1 MYTNEPSSN
10 IHMKNMI
17 RSILVALA
25 GSVSV
30 AGAQQLPAIRPLG
43 PVLSTSVEPMS
54 SVSQV
59 RALPGGR
66 VLVHDNTGRRVLLYD
81 STFKKFTV
89 IADTTSATGNA
100 YGSRLGGLISAR
112 GDTSLFVDPQ
122 SISMLVIDGNGKIV
136 RTMAAPQPNQVNAL
150 IGGPNGTPG
159 VDPMGRLVF
168 RAQIQP
174 IFAGG
179 RGAPG
184 AGPAGFVMPT
194 LPESSLVMR
203 VDLKSRKVDT
213 VASFRIP
220 KIMMNVTRDENTGSI
235 RMTST
240 VNPMPWTDD
249 WALLADGSIAIIRGQ
264 DYRVDMISPD
274 GKMTTGSKMAFEWQ
288 RLSDEDKVKVID
300 STRTVMEKQR
310 AAQIAAMTA
319 GSGGDGKAGP
329 AAAPGAGGMEAKAAG
344 IAAEAGVRQRPQADG
359 GGNMVISMGG
369 PGGPGGPGGRGASF
383 TMPPLEF
390 VSIDQMPDYRPA
402 FRQGA
407 ARGDADGNLWIRTS
421 QSVNGGVVYNVV
433 SNKGEL
439 KDRILIP
446 PGRVVAGFGP
456 GGVVYMGVVDGDITH
471 LERARVP
478 VAAAGAGNNK

>member
-1 MYTNEPSSN
+1 
-10 IHMKNMI
+10 MKNMI
-17 RSILVALA
+17 RSSIFALTVL
-25 GSVSV
+25 VSV

-43 PVLSTSVEPMS
+43 PVLSTSVEPMA

-66 VLVHDNTGRRVLLYD
+66 VLVHDNAGRRVLLYD

-112 GDTSLFVDPQ
+112 GDTTLFVDPQ
-122 SISMLVIDGNGKIV
+122 SISMLVIDGSGKIV

-159 VDPMGRLVF
+159 VDPLGRLVF

-174 IFAGG
+174 VFAQG

-220 KIMMNVTRDENTGSI
+220 KIMMNVTRDDNTGSI

-240 VNPMPWTDD
+240 VNPIPWTDD
-249 WALLADGSIAIIRGQ
+249 WALLADGSVAIIRGQ
-264 DYRVDMISPD
+264 DYRVDLIGPD
-274 GKMTTGSKMAFEWQ
+274 GKMTTGSKLAFEWQ
-288 RLSDEDKVKVID
+288 RLSDEDKMKIID
-300 STRTVMEKQR
+300 STRTALEKQR
-310 AAQIAAMTA
+310 AAQMAAMTA
-319 GSGGDGKAGP
+319 GTGGDAKAGGT
-329 AAAPGAGGMEAKAAG
+329 AGAAGGGAEAKAAG
-344 IAAEAGVRQRPQADG
+344 AAAEAGARQRPQADG
-359 GGNMVISMGG
+359 GGGMTIMMA
-369 PGGPGGPGGRGASF
+369 GGPGGPGGRGAASF

-421 QSVNGGVVYNVV
+421 QSVNGGTVYNVI

-446 PGRVVAGFGP
+446 PGRVVAGFGT

-478 VAAAGAGNNK
+478 VMAAGAGNNR

>member
-1 MYTNEPSSN
+1 
-10 IHMKNMI
+10 MKNTL
-17 RSILVALA
+17 RSTLIALTSFA
-25 GSVSV
+25 SV
-30 AGAQQLPAIRPLG
+30 AGAQALPPIRPLG
-43 PVLSTSVEPMS
+43 PVLSTSTEPMA

-81 STFKKFTV
+81 STFKKFSV
-89 IADTTSATGNA
+89 IADTTGATGNA

-112 GDTSLFVDPQ
+112 GDTTLFVDPQ

-159 VDPMGRLVF
+159 VDPQGRLVY
-168 RAQIQP
+168 RGQLQP
-174 IFAGG
+174 VFTQQARGG
-179 RGAPG
+179 AS
-184 AGPAGFVMPT
+184 GPAGFQMPT

-220 KIMMNVTRDENTGSI
+220 KIMMNITRDENTGS
-235 RMTST
+235 MTMMST

-249 WALLADGSIAIIRGQ
+249 WALLADGTVAIIRGQ
-264 DYRVDMISPD
+264 DYRVDLVGPD
-274 GKMTTGSKMAFEWQ
+274 GKMTTGSKLAYEWQ
-288 RLSDEDKVKVID
+288 RLTDEDKMKIID
-300 STRTVMEKQR
+300 STKTAMEKQR
-310 AAQIAAMTA
+310 AAQLAQIAAQT
-319 GSGGDGKAGP
+319 GSDKAG
-329 AAAPGAGGMEAKAAG
+329 AAGGAAGGAGEAKAA
-344 IAAEAGVRQRPQADG
+344 APAADG
-359 GGNMVISMGG
+359 GGRQRVQAGDGGGGMQIVMMGG
-369 PGGPGGPGGRGASF
+369 GSGGRGNANF
-383 TMPPLEF
+383 TLPPLNF
-390 VSIDQMPDYRPA
+390 VSIDQMPDYRPV

-421 QSVNGGVVYNVV
+421 QMVNGGTVYNVI

-439 KDRILIP
+439 KDRVLIP

-471 LERARVP
+471 LERARVLAP
-478 VAAAGAGNNK
+478 TTAVGNK

>member
-1 MYTNEPSSN
+1 
-10 IHMKNMI
+10 MI
-17 RSILVALA
+17 RSSIFALTVLA
-25 GSVSV
+25 SI
-30 AGAQQLPAIRPLG
+30 AGAQQLPAIHPLG
-43 PVLSTSVEPMS
+43 PVLSTSAEPMA

-59 RALPGGR
+59 RAVSGGR
-66 VLVHDNTGRRVLLYD
+66 VLVHDNTGRRVLLFD

-89 IADTTSATGNA
+89 IADTTGATGNA

-112 GDTSLFVDPQ
+112 GDTTLFVDPQ

-159 VDPMGRLVF
+159 VDPQGRLVY

-174 IFAGG
+174 VFAQG
-179 RGAPG
+179 RG
-184 AGPAGFVMPT
+184 AGPAGFVMPQ

-203 VDLKSRKVDT
+203 IDLKSRKVDT

-220 KIMMNVTRDENTGSI
+220 KIMMNITRDENTGS
-235 RMTST
+235 MTMMST

-249 WALLADGSIAIIRGQ
+249 WALLADGTIAIIRGQ
-264 DYRVDMISPD
+264 DYRVDLLGLD
-274 GKMTTGSKMAFEWQ
+274 GKMTTGSKLAYEWQ
-288 RLSDEDKVKVID
+288 RLTDEDKMKIID
-300 STRTVMEKQR
+300 STKTAMEKQR
-310 AAQIAAMTA
+310 AAQMAALTAATGGDKAGAA
-319 GSGGDGKAGP
+319 GSGG
-329 AAAPGAGGMEAKAAG
+329 GAEAKAAG
-344 IAAEAGVRQRPQADG
+344 AAASGAASEVGARQRVQAGDG
-359 GGNMVISMGG
+359 GGGGGFSMTINTGG
-369 PGGPGGPGGRGASF
+369 PGGGRGATSF
-383 TMPPLEF
+383 TMPPLNF
-390 VSIDQMPDYRPA
+390 VSIDQMPDYRPV

-421 QSVNGGVVYNVV
+421 QMVNGGTVYNVI

-471 LERARVP
+471 VERARVT
-478 VAAAGAGNNK
+478 AQASSGGNK

>member
-1 MYTNEPSSN
+1 
-10 IHMKNMI
+10 
-17 RSILVALA
+17 
-25 GSVSV
+25 
-30 AGAQQLPAIRPLG
+30 
-43 PVLSTSVEPMS
+43 
-54 SVSQV
+54 
-59 RALPGGR
+59 
-66 VLVHDNTGRRVLLYD
+66 VLVHDNAGRRVLLYD
-81 STFKKFTV
+81 STFKKFSV

-159 VDPMGRLVF
+159 VDPQGRLVY
-168 RAQIQP
+168 RGQIQP
-174 IFAGG
+174 IFAQQG
-179 RGAPG
+179 RGG
-184 AGPAGFVMPT
+184 AGPAGFVMPQ

-220 KIMMNVTRDENTGSI
+220 KIMMNITRDENTGS
-235 RMTST
+235 MTMMST

-249 WALLADGSIAIIRGQ
+249 WALLADGTIAIIRGQ
-264 DYRVDMISPD
+264 DYRVDLVGLD
-274 GKMTTGSKMAFEWQ
+274 GKMTTGSKLAYDWQ
-288 RLSDEDKVKVID
+288 RLTDEDKMKIID
-300 STRTVMEKQR
+300 STKTVMEQQR
-310 AAQIAAMTA
+310 ALQLAKIGATN
-319 GSGGDGKAGP
+319 GGDKGGAAG
-329 AAAPGAGGMEAKAAG
+329 AAGGASDGRMEAKVAG
-344 IAAEAGVRQRPQADG
+344 AAEASARQRPQADG
-359 GGNMVISMGG
+359 GTFQINIGGRGG
-369 PGGPGGPGGRGASF
+369 PGGPTNF
-383 TMPPLEF
+383 TMPPLNF
-390 VSIDQMPDYRPA
+390 VSIDQMPDYRPV

-421 QSVNGGVVYNVV
+421 QSVNGGTVYNVI

-471 LERARVP
+471 LERARVLAP
-478 VAAAGAGNNK
+478 AAAVGNK

>member
-1 MYTNEPSSN
+1 MNNMLRSSL
-10 IHMKNMI
+10 I
-17 RSILVALA
+17 ALTTLA
-25 GSVSV
+25 SL
-30 AGAQQLPAIRPLG
+30 AGAQALPPIRPLG
-43 PVLSTSVEPMS
+43 PVLNTSTEPMA

-66 VLVHDNTGRRVLLYD
+66 VLVHDNAGRRVLLYD
-81 STFKKFTV
+81 STFKNFTV

-159 VDPMGRLVF
+159 VDPQGRLVF

-174 IFAGG
+174 VFAQG

-220 KIMMNVTRDENTGSI
+220 KIMMNITRDENTGN
-235 RMTST
+235 MTMMST

-249 WALLADGSIAIIRGQ
+249 WALLADGTVAIVRGQ
-264 DYRVDMISPD
+264 DYRVDLVSPD
-274 GKMTTGSKMAFEWQ
+274 GKMTTGSKLAYEWQ
-288 RLSDEDKVKVID
+288 RLSDEDKSRIID
-300 STRTVMEKQR
+300 STKTAMEKAN
-310 AAQIAAMTA
+310 AARLAQMTA
-319 GSGGDGKAGP
+319 ATGSDSKATGS
-329 AAAPGAGGMEAKAAG
+329 AGGAGGGGVEARAG
-344 IAAEAGVRQRPQADG
+344 GAAAEIGARQRPQADG
-359 GGNMVISMGG
+359 GGGMTIMM
-369 PGGPGGPGGRGASF
+369 GGPGGPGGRGASM
-383 TMPPLEF
+383 TMPPLNF
-390 VSIDQMPDYRPA
+390 VSIDQMPDYRPV

-407 ARGDADGNLWIRTS
+407 ARGDVDGNLWIRTS
-421 QSVNGGVVYNVV
+421 QMVSGGTVYNVI

-446 PGRVVAGFGP
+446 PGRVVAGFGA

-471 LERARVP
+471 LERARVTASAMS
-478 VAAAGAGNNK
+478 VGNK